1 MKSNSLHEIKKEL
14 QALPVSEL
22 VELCLSLAK
31 YKKDNKDF
39 LGYLLFQVH
48 NKTEFLN
55 EVKAE
60 VDAYFLELKTQPNLY
75 YVKKSLRKLWRIITK
90 YNKYLN
96 DKAISAD
103 LLIYF
108 CKQLKNS
115 GIPYKKSQLLVNMYE
130 QQLKKI
136 NILILSLHEDL
147 RHDYLP
153 ELENLSL

>member
-1 MKSNSLHEIKKEL
+1 M
-14 QALPVSEL
+14 
-22 VELCLSLAK
+22 CLSLAK
-31 YKKDNKDF
+31 YKKDNKEF
-39 LGYLLFQVH
+39 LAYLLFQAQ
-48 NKTEFLN
+48 NKTDFLN
-55 EVKAE
+55 DVKAE
-60 VDAYFLELKTQPNLY
+60 VDAYFLELKTQPSLY
-75 YVKKSLRKLWRIITK
+75 YVKKNLRKLLRVITK

-136 NILILSLHEDL
+136 NTLISGLHEDL
-147 RHDYLP
+147 RHDYLSD
-153 ELENLSL
+153 LENNLLV